1 MVSRALMA
9 VWTFLD
15 ACLLAAGGVAVAF
28 AMIWRKPDIM
38 MNMVISDGNLTSGL
52 ILGIVLLITFAF
64 SVGAIVQ
71 RNHVTIG
78 LVILNYLLIIDA
90 LGVLII
96 GTFVWIY
103 TLRERDNFHD
113 VYSKVPQSTRV
124 FIQDKFS
131 CCGYFNG
138 SDLVEPSNFCNP
150 TQISFINA
158 LDPSDVNNS
167 KMFCVT
173 PITAFADVTL
183 NDIFTT
189 IYGFMAIAICLLLA
203 TLCVIN
209 MRKEDER
216 FKRIDA
222 KRGGRGF
229 V

>member
-1 MVSRALMA
+1 MA

-15 ACLLAAGGVAVAF
+15 ACLLVAGAISIAF
-28 AMIWRKPDIM
+28 SFVWRKPDLL
-38 MNMVISDGNLTSGL
+38 MNMVLSNADLTAGL
-52 ILGIVLLITFAF
+52 ALGILLTLTFLF

-78 LVILNYLLIIDA
+78 LVILNYLLILCAI
-90 LGVLII
+90 GIIII
-96 GTFVWIY
+96 GTFVWVY
-103 TLRERDNFHD
+103 TLRERDNFHE
-113 VYSKVPQSTRV
+113 VYTQIPASTRV

-131 CCGYFNG
+131 CCGYFSG

-150 TQISFINA
+150 TQISFISS

-167 KMFCVT
+167 QFYCVT
-173 PITAFADVTL
+173 PVTKFADMTL
-183 NDIFTT
+183 NNIFTT
-189 IYGFMAIAICLLLA
+189 VYGFIAIVLGLLLA
-203 TLCVIN
+203 SLCVIN
-209 MRKEDER
+209 MRKEEER